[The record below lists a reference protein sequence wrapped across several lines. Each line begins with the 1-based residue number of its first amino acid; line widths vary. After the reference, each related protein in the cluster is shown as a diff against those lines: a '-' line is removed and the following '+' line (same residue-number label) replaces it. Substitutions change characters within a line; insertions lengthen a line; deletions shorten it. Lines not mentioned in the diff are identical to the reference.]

1 MLYKISQDKKRLIEQ
16 KKEKILQLIQKQN
29 ELITLFFNDDLLI
42 IGSYIETKVKC
53 GKKGCHCENKPIHQ
67 ITKLSKWENKKLKN
81 KIIRVNDRKWV
92 KKCLVNYKTH
102 KKALSDYEKL
112 FKEIKAIMKD
122 IINLKAIIY
131 K

>member
-16 KKEKILQLIQKQN
+16 KKEKILQLIQKQK

-67 ITKLSKWENKKLKN
+67 ITKLSKWEGKKLKN
-81 KIIRVNDRKWV
+81 KIVRVSDRQWV
-92 KKCLVNYKTH
+92 KEFSDNYKKY
-102 KKALSDYEKL
+102 KKALSDYEKI
-112 FKEIKAIMKD
+112 FNEIKSIMKA
-122 IINLKAIIY
+122 ITNLKAILY

>member
-16 KKEKILQLIQKQN
+16 KKEKILQLIQKQK
-29 ELITLFFNDDLLI
+29 ELLTLFSNDDLLI

-53 GKKGCHCENKPIHQ
+53 GKKGCHCENKPIHK

-81 KIIRVNDRKWV
+81 KIIRVNDKKWV
-92 KKCLVNYKTH
+92 KKCSVNYKAH

-112 FKEIKAIMKD
+112 FKEIKAIMKV